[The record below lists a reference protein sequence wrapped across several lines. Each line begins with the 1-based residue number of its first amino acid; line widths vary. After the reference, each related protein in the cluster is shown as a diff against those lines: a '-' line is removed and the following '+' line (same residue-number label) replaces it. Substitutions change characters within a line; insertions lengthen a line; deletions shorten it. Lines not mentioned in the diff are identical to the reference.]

1 MEETIYYIKRVVVRD
16 IQAIRAKGD
25 QLKEY
30 QKSVI
35 DENKPLQEW
44 EHILIEDCKTVEMLR
59 FRCKI
64 DGAIKL
70 IPELTFEKIQNPGSS
85 YIIS

>member
-25 QLKEY
+25 QLREY
-30 QKSVI
+30 QRSVI

-44 EHILIEDCKTVEMLR
+44 EHILIEDCKTV
-59 FRCKI
+59 
-64 DGAIKL
+64 
-70 IPELTFEKIQNPGSS
+70 
-85 YIIS
+85 